1 MSRRGFFAELQHQS
15 RVSERNRERAQR
27 EASRNYERA
36 VREREQAEKAEAR
49 AGLQL
54 SKANVAER
62 KRLEK
67 EAAEAHIAAK
77 EAEAEERN
85 LELQQTYDDID
96 SLLSSTLNIDDFVDL
111 NTLRVTAKH
120 PVFDARGL
128 DVPLPRPLELP
139 LPQEPKLALPDP
151 PTGLGK
157 LFGMRKHEEAVA
169 EAKREH
175 EQAVIDWRATA
186 VGVIKRRKL
195 VEEEFV
201 RDDAKRLERL
211 AKAQASYQ
219 IECTA
224 RDTDAEAKNRRV
236 SDLIANLGYGS
247 PDAIQ
252 EYIGIVLSN
261 SVYPDHFEVEHEFEF
276 DSATAELKLRASV
289 PAPATIPTIKAY
301 KYTKALDTI
310 TSTDLS
316 QKDCRDRY
324 ASAVHQVALRSLH
337 EVFEADRRGLVRTIA
352 LEVSTRCIDPA
363 TGHPADVCFVS
374 VGAERDSFLQL
385 QLAAVIPS
393 ATLTRL
399 GAALSKNPYALVAA
413 ERAGIRRT

>member
-1 MSRRGFFAELQHQS
+1 MGRRGFFAELQHQS
-15 RVSERNRERAQR
+15 RLAERNRERAQR
-27 EASRNYERA
+27 EAARNYERA
-36 VREREQAEKAEAR
+36 VREREQAEKAEER
-49 AGLQL
+49 ASLQL

-67 EAAEAHIAAK
+67 EAAEPHIAAK
-77 EAEAEERN
+77 EAEVEERN
-85 LELQQTYDDID
+85 LQLQQTYEEID
-96 SLLSSTLNIDDFVDL
+96 SLLSSTLEIDDFVDL
-111 NTLRVTAKH
+111 NTLRVTPQH
-120 PVFDARGL
+120 PIFNARGL
-128 DVPLPRPLELP
+128 EVPLPRPPELP
-139 LPQEPKLALPDP
+139 LPKEPTLALPDP

-157 LFGMRKHEEAVA
+157 FFGMRKHEEAIA

-175 EQAVIDWRATA
+175 EQAVTDWRVTA
-186 VGVIKRRKL
+186 MDVIKRRKL
-195 VEEEFV
+195 ADEAYA

-211 AKAQASYQ
+211 TSAQANYQ
-219 IECTA
+219 IECAA
-224 RDTDAEAKNRRV
+224 RDADAEAKNRQV

-261 SVYPDHFEVEHEFEF
+261 SVYPDHFEVEYEFEF

-289 PAPATIPTIKAY
+289 PAPASIPTIKAY
-301 KYTKALDTI
+301 KYAKALDTV
-310 TSTDLS
+310 TSTDLP

-324 ASAVHQVALRSLH
+324 ASAIYQVALRSLH

-352 LEVSTRCIDPA
+352 LEVGTRGIDPA
-363 TGHPADVCFVS
+363 TGHPADVCFVR

-399 GAALSKNPYALVAA
+399 RASLSKNPYALAPA
-413 ERAGIRRT
+413 DRAGVRRT